1 MSCRTSPLFRFV
13 VVAACVAVCA
23 AAPRIA
29 AAQTTEQIAAW
40 YGLMLSPVGALS
52 PVAHDPGLAGLPG
65 SSLAL
70 RYGRWRYDADD
81 EVHDNFGLTWS
92 RRFAFMRTEIAV
104 TGAYQLDQCG
114 SCSGWELAGV
124 SLRSTLLRL
133 SSSSDRAQAQSRAVR
148 FGVSATVDAG
158 GAKFHGTGG
167 ATTFSLAGSAPIEL
181 AFPFGW
187 SSLSVAVIPGIGFGR
202 ISADARS
209 TSGVLGS
216 VGGAISWAITRRASL
231 DVGVQRIIMP
241 RSVPQ
246 VGAAFTWNYRVPPG
260 GE

>member
-1 MSCRTSPLFRFV
+1 MLFRTLLLHRFV
-13 VVAACVAVCA
+13 VVAMCAVCA

-29 AAQTTEQIAAW
+29 AAQTTEQLAAW
-40 YGLMLSPVGALS
+40 YGLMLSPIGALA
-52 PVAHDPGLAGLPG
+52 PTAHDPALAGLPG
-65 SSLAL
+65 SALAL

-92 RRFAFMRTEIAV
+92 RRFAFLRTELAV

-114 SCSGWELAGV
+114 SCSGWEMAGV
-124 SLRSTLLRL
+124 SLRSTIFRL
-133 SSSSDRAQAQSRAVR
+133 SSADRADAQSRAVR
-148 FGVSATVDAG
+148 FGVATTFDAG

-181 AFPFGW
+181 AFPLW
-187 SSLSVAVIPGIGFGR
+187 SSSLSVAVIPGIGFGR

-209 TSGVLGS
+209 TSGVLGTL
-216 VGGAISWAITRRASL
+216 GGAIAWAITRRATL
-231 DVGVQRIIMP
+231 DIGVQRIIMP

-246 VGAAFTWNYRVPPG
+246 VGAAFTWNYRIPRA
-260 GE
+260 EK